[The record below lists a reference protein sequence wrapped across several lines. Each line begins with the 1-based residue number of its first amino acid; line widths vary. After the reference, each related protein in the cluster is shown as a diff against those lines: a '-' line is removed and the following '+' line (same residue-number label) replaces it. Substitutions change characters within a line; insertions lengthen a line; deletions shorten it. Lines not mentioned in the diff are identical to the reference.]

1 MKTMKPS
8 SRTLF
13 CLNKKLVLHSFHS
26 IFRAILMSF
35 IPFMV
40 LFWSNESSY
49 VSIDLYYFYNSI
61 IFVGLFYFIF
71 SIIGWVIFGLPTH
84 FIATKFFN
92 GSHWCYLGGFLLFS
106 VMVIFISGG
115 IDTLWFY
122 SGVAG
127 LQIALFLWC
136 FRRSRLI

>member
-1 MKTMKPS
+1 MKTIKPNY
-8 SRTLF
+8 RTLF
-13 CLNKKLVLHSFHS
+13 CHNKQQVLHSFHS
-26 IFRAILMSF
+26 IFKAIFMSF

-40 LFWSNESSY
+40 LFWSNESSV
-49 VSIDLYYFYNSI
+49 VSVDLYYLYTSI
-61 IFVGLFYFIF
+61 IFVGIFYFIF
-71 SIIGWVIFGLPTH
+71 SIIGWIIFGLPTH

-92 GSHWCYLGGFLLFS
+92 GSSLCYMSGFILFS

-136 FRRSRLI
+136 FRRNRLI

>member
-1 MKTMKPS
+1 MKTMKPNFH
-8 SRTLF
+8 TLF
-13 CLNKKLVLHSFHS
+13 CLNKKQVIHSFHS
-26 IFRAILMSF
+26 IFKGILMSF

-40 LFWSNESSY
+40 FFWSNESNF

-71 SIIGWVIFGLPTH
+71 SIIGWVIFGIPTH
-84 FIATKFFN
+84 CIAIKFFN
-92 GSHWCYLGGFLLFS
+92 GSNWCYLGGFILFS
-106 VMVIFISGG
+106 AMIIVTSGG
-115 IDTLWFY
+115 INTLWFY

-136 FRRSRLI
+136 FKRRSK